1 MWGALPPRQSRVN
14 CSGSGRATPVI
25 TRLLEAGWC
34 SGQPVHRS
42 GADGQGR
49 PPAGRGWRFSP
60 PAKIL
65 PRTLDGQTTEHAGPG
80 GAGGITCP
88 SALAASVKVFAGC
101 RGLFSKS
108 RPAGEPSA
116 DGGAKPLSPR
126 RAPCFDGE
134 AVKTHKGLLLTR
146 VTEPCYTIL

>member
-1 MWGALPPRQSRVN
+1 MRIEMRLKVPLARLFVHALKCARKRLS
-14 CSGSGRATPVI
+14 SGTFLRFPS
-25 TRLLEAGWC
+25 AGWC
-34 SGQPVHRS
+34 SGHPVHRS

-88 SALAASVKVFAGC
+88 SALAASGKV
-101 RGLFSKS
+101 
-108 RPAGEPSA
+108 
-116 DGGAKPLSPR
+116 
-126 RAPCFDGE
+126 
-134 AVKTHKGLLLTR
+134 
-146 VTEPCYTIL
+146 